1 MDRKTELIMRE
12 YGTKASKFL
21 SRIQKFYSDRKEQP
35 DLQVWIRIPNLML
48 YFQNKAITREFL
60 EMTRQTEMNAMTL
73 PIDTHKVE
81 MADAKYAK
89 FKDLMDAIDI
99 ALAEVNPSNDV
110 ITEMFLILS
119 ITRSAINTIAL
130 NPPKIDN
137 PISTGG

>member
-1 MDRKTELIMRE
+1 
-12 YGTKASKFL
+12 
-21 SRIQKFYSDRKEQP
+21 
-35 DLQVWIRIPNLML
+35 ML